1 MTLRDYL
8 VEESLSY
15 GAFAKKIGVK
25 NGRTVQRYVEGV
37 RYPRPH
43 LLATIV
49 RETDG
54 KVQPNDFLTTHGA

>member
-8 VEESLSY
+8 AEECLSY

-43 LLATIV
+43 LLATIARV
-49 RETDG
+49 TNG
-54 KVQPNDFLTTHGA
+54 KVQPNDFLASHGV